1 MIKSKDLYLVI
12 ILVIISGVISLIVAN
27 IVFKT
32 EKVKT
37 SVEVVESINSD
48 FTLPDQT
55 YFNKTSINPTQ
66 TITIGDG
73 NPDPFKNGSR

>member
-12 ILVIISGVISLIVAN
+12 ILVIISAVISLVLAN
-27 IVFKT
+27 IIFKT

-37 SVEVVESINSD
+37 KVEVVESINSD
-48 FTLPDQT
+48 FPLPDQA

-66 TITIGDG
+66 TISIGDG
-73 NPDPFKNGSR
+73 SPDPFKNSGQ